1 MGAVPTVTQ
10 AGDHTSALGSGD
22 AGRPGGVMRT
32 NHAAV
37 EAFLN
42 RDQPGRADASRRDA
56 PPAAH
61 VTTHDVPILIQGKP
75 GRVKGLLLTADALA
89 VSSAYIAAVYGYWL
103 AGGAY
108 DPAFY
113 LRVGWPFLLILVLGC
128 AFNKLYASVML
139 PAADELRRQFTVAT
153 LGYLMAAAATFL
165 SAQSTTFSR
174 GVLLLAWAFTLV
186 ALPSFRGVVRY
197 GFKRKPWW
205 GRPVVILG
213 GGAAAQG
220 VIQRLLRQ
228 PALGL
233 RPVAVLDDAQTPG
246 SDVAGI
252 PVAGG
257 FEDAADLSEHLHIR
271 FAILAQADLDP
282 ARAERLM
289 FDLSQ
294 AFDRLMVVPQIAGF
308 SSLWVSAVD
317 MNGVLGLQVRHRLL
331 NPGRRALKRA
341 LDLMLITL
349 AAPLLVPLFAGIA
362 LAIKLDPTGGK
373 GPVTYRQQRIGRGGE
388 HFTIVKFRSMVPDA
402 DAKLAQYLAD
412 HPELRDQWHK
422 DHKLK
427 DDPRITRVGRF
438 LRKTSLDEFAQLLNV
453 VKGDM
458 SLVGPRPIVDD
469 EVEKYGRVFELYKQ
483 VSPGITG
490 IWQTSGR
497 NDVSYDERVRMDTY
511 YVRNWSVWLDISL
524 LTKTIMTVLVRRGA
538 Y

>member
-1 MGAVPTVTQ
+1 MTHPGEQHP
-10 AGDHTSALGSGD
+10 ALGGASSHAPAAARPSSGQ
-22 AGRPGGVMRT
+22 ART
-32 NHAAV
+32 IRAAV
-37 EAFLN
+37 DRFLE
-42 RDQPGRADASRRDA
+42 RDPDTPAQ
-56 PPAAH
+56 PAATQPPH
-61 VTTHDVPILIQGKP
+61 RVALDLQGKP
-75 GRVKGLLLTADALA
+75 NRVKLLLFAADTLA
-89 VSSAYIAAVYGYWL
+89 VCAAYVAAVYGYWL

-113 LRVGWPFLLILVLGC
+113 LRVGWPFLLILLVGG

-139 PAADELRRQFTVAT
+139 PPADELRRQFTVAT

-165 SAQSTTFSR
+165 TAQGPTFSR
-174 GVLLLAWAFTLV
+174 GVLLIAWALTLV
-186 ALPSFRGVVRY
+186 MLPSFRGVVRHL
-197 GFKRKPWW
+197 FKRKPWW

-213 GGAAAQG
+213 GGDAARA

-233 RPVAVLDDAQTPG
+233 RPVAVLDDTHAPG
-246 SDVAGI
+246 SDLDGI

-257 FEDAADLSEHLHIR
+257 YEEAAELSQHLHIK

-282 ARAERLM
+282 LRAERLM

-317 MNGVLGLQVRHRLL
+317 LNGVLGLQVRHRLL
-331 NPGRRALKRA
+331 NPGRRALKRCI
-341 LDLMLITL
+341 DLLLIAL
-349 AAPLLVPLFAGIA
+349 AAPLLVPLFAAVA
-362 LAIKLDPTGGK
+362 LAIKLDPTGGH
-373 GPVTYRQQRIGRGGE
+373 GPVTYKQRRIGRDGQ

-412 HPELRDQWHK
+412 HPELSAQWER

-427 DDPRITRVGRF
+427 DDPRITTVGRF
-438 LRKTSLDEFAQLLNV
+438 LRRTSLDEFAQLLNV

-469 EVEKYGRVFELYKQ
+469 EVAKYGPVYELYQQ

-497 NDVSYDERVRMDTY
+497 NDVSYNERVRMDTY

>member
-1 MGAVPTVTQ
+1 MTQ
-10 AGDHTSALGSGD
+10 PSEQHAALGGALPHAPPMATPSSGET
-22 AGRPGGVMRT
+22 RT
-32 NHAAV
+32 IRAAV
-37 EAFLN
+37 DRFLD
-42 RDQPGRADASRRDA
+42 RDQSASSTPQASTKPHPVAID
-56 PPAAH
+56 
-61 VTTHDVPILIQGKP
+61 LQGKP
-75 GRVKGLLLTADALA
+75 NRVKLLLLGADTLA
-89 VSSAYIAAVYGYWL
+89 VTSAYAAAVYGYWM

-108 DPAFY
+108 DPVFY
-113 LRVGWPFLLILVLGC
+113 LRVGWPFLLILLIGG

-165 SAQSTTFSR
+165 TAQGPTFSR

-186 ALPSFRGVVRY
+186 ALPSFRGVVRHL
-197 GFKRKPWW
+197 FKRQSWW

-213 GGAAAQG
+213 GGDAAQG

-233 RPVAVLDDAQTPG
+233 RPVAILDDTHEPG
-246 SDVAGI
+246 SAVCGI

-257 FEDAADLSEHLHIR
+257 YEDAAELSQHLHIK

-331 NPGRRALKRA
+331 NPGRRALKRCI
-341 LDLMLITL
+341 DLLLIAL
-349 AAPLLVPLFAGIA
+349 AAPLLLPLFTGIA
-362 LAIKLDPTGGK
+362 LAIKLDPTGGP
-373 GPVTYRQQRIGRGGE
+373 GPVTYKQRRLGRDGQ

-402 DAKLAQYLAD
+402 DTKLAQYLAD
-412 HPELRDQWHK
+412 HPELRGQWER

-427 DDPRITRVGRF
+427 DDPRITAVGKF

-469 EVEKYGRVFELYKQ
+469 EVEKYGPVYELYQQ

>member
-1 MGAVPTVTQ
+1 MPSSSQT
-10 AGDHTSALGSGD
+10 
-22 AGRPGGVMRT
+22 RT
-32 NHAAV
+32 IRAAV
-37 EAFLN
+37 ERFLD
-42 RDQPGRADASRRDA
+42 RDQSASAQPKPNAKPHPVAID
-56 PPAAH
+56 
-61 VTTHDVPILIQGKP
+61 LQGKP
-75 GRVKGLLLTADALA
+75 NRVKLILIAADTAA
-89 VSSAYIAAVYGYWL
+89 VCIAYVAAVYGYWL

-113 LRVGWPFLLILVLGC
+113 LRVGWPFLLILLIGG

-139 PAADELRRQFTVAT
+139 PPADELRRQFTVAT

-165 SAQSTTFSR
+165 SAQSETFSR
-174 GVLLLAWAFTLV
+174 AVLLIAWALTLV
-186 ALPSFRGVVRY
+186 LLPSFRGVVRHL
-197 GFKRKPWW
+197 FKRQAWW

-213 GGAAAQG
+213 GGDAALG

-233 RPVAVLDDAQTPG
+233 RPVAILDDTHAPG
-246 SDVAGI
+246 SAVCGI

-257 FEDAADLSEHLHIR
+257 YQDAAELSQHLHIK

-331 NPGRRALKRA
+331 NPGRRALKRCI
-341 LDLMLITL
+341 DLLLIAL
-349 AAPLLVPLFAGIA
+349 AAPLLVPLFIGIA
-362 LAIKLDPTGGK
+362 LAIKLDPAGGK
-373 GPVTYRQQRIGRGGE
+373 GPVTYRQKRIGRDGQ

-402 DAKLAQYLAD
+402 DARLAQYLED
-412 HPELRDQWHK
+412 HPELREQWER

-427 DDPRITRVGRF
+427 DDPRITAVGRF

-469 EVEKYGRVFELYKQ
+469 EVAKYGQVFELYKQ
-483 VSPGITG
+483 VYPGITG